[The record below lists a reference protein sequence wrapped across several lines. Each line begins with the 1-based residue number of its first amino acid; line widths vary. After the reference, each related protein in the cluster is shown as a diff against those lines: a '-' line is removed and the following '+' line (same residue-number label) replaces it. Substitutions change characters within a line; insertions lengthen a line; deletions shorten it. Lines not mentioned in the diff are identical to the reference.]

1 MPAKNQNAVPGTG
14 CAGVHG
20 HARSHRD
27 RVEPERDATE
37 RGPMTDIDVR
47 LREDVH
53 VLGELL
59 GETIRQQHGDA
70 FLQKIEDIRHSA
82 KADRRGPGEQLTST
96 LADLAEKDLLPV
108 ARAFNQFL
116 NLANMAEQYQLIRRR
131 DAGQP
136 EPFEAR
142 VLPEL
147 LARLK
152 QAGHSNDAL
161 ARQLA
166 KLDIQLVL
174 TAHPTEVARRTL
186 IQKYDAIAGQLAAQ
200 DHRDLTPDERH
211 QVRERLRRLIAEA
224 WHTEEIRRTRPTP
237 VDEAKWGFAVIE
249 HSLWH
254 AIPSHLR
261 KVDKALLDATGLR
274 LPLEAAPIRFASWM
288 GGDRDGNPNV
298 TAAVTREV
306 LLLARWMAA
315 DLFLR
320 DIDALAAELSMQ
332 QASDALRE
340 RVGDS
345 AEPYRAVLKQLRDR
359 LRATRAWAHT
369 ALTSSQP
376 ASAEVLVDNRYLIAP
391 LELCYQSLHECGMG
405 VIAEGPLLDC
415 LRRAVTFGL
424 FLGRLD
430 VRQDAARHRDAL
442 TEITDYL
449 GLGRYADWDEDRRI
463 EFLQAELKNRR
474 PLLPAH
480 FRPQADTAEVLATC
494 REVAAA
500 PAASLGS
507 YVISMAGAASDVLAV
522 QLLLKEA
529 GLTRPMRVVP
539 LFETLADLDNAGPV
553 MQRLLGLPGYRA
565 GLRGPQ
571 EVMIGYSD
579 SAKDAGTTAAAW
591 AQYRAQE
598 NLVRICAEHQVELL
612 LFHGRGGTV
621 GRGGGPAHAAILS
634 QPPGSVAGRFRTTE
648 QGEMIRF
655 KFGLPGIAEQN
666 LNLYLAA
673 VLEATLLPPPPP
685 QPAWREVMDQLAA
698 DGVKAYRSVVRDNPD
713 FVEYFRQS
721 TPEQELGRLPLGSRP
736 AKRRAGG
743 IESLRAIPWI
753 FGWTQT
759 RLMLP
764 AWLGWE
770 TALSNALARGQG
782 ELLAQMREQWPFF
795 RTRIDML
802 EMVLAK
808 ADAQIA
814 EAYDERLVQPDLLP
828 LGAHLRD
835 LLSQSCQVVLG
846 LTGQQVLLAHS
857 PETLEFISLR
867 NTYLDPL
874 HRLQAELLARSR
886 SREAALDSPL
896 EQALLVTVAGIAAG
910 LRNTG

>member
-1 MPAKNQNAVPGTG
+1 
-14 CAGVHG
+14 
-20 HARSHRD
+20 
-27 RVEPERDATE
+27 
-37 RGPMTDIDVR
+37 MTDIDAR

-53 VLGELL
+53 LLGELL
-59 GETIRQQHGDA
+59 GNTIREQYGDK
-70 FLQKIEDIRHSA
+70 FLDKIEQIRKGA
-82 KADRRGPGEQLTST
+82 KADRRGSMDAELSASLNQLGE
-96 LADLAEKDLLPV
+96 DELLPV

-116 NLANMAEQYQLIRRR
+116 NLANIAEQYQLIHRREESR
-131 DAGQP
+131 PA
-136 EPFEAR
+136 PFETR

-147 LARLK
+147 LARLRSE
-152 QAGHSNDAL
+152 GHGAEAL
-161 ARQLA
+161 ARQLGR
-166 KLDIQLVL
+166 LEIELVL

-186 IQKYDAIAGQLAAQ
+186 IQKYDAIAAQLAAQ
-200 DHRDLTPDERH
+200 DHRDLTSAERAQIH
-211 QVRERLRRLIAEA
+211 ERLQRLIAEA

-249 HSLWH
+249 HSLWQ
-254 AIPSHLR
+254 AIPNYLR
-261 KVDKALLDATGLR
+261 KADQALHAATGLR

-315 DLFLR
+315 DLYLR
-320 DIDALAAELSMQ
+320 DVDHLAAELSMQ
-332 QASDALRE
+332 KASEALRAQA
-340 RVGDS
+340 GDS
-345 AEPYRAVLKQLRDR
+345 AEPYRAVLKQLRER
-359 LRATRAWAHT
+359 LRATRNWAHT
-369 ALTSSQP
+369 SLTAPTP
-376 ASAEVLVDNRYLIAP
+376 ACAEVLQNNRELLDP

-405 VIAEGPLLDC
+405 VIADGPLLDC

-424 FLGRLD
+424 FLVRLD
-430 VRQDAARHRDAL
+430 VRQDSTRHSAAM

-449 GLGRYADWDEDRRI
+449 GLGRYEDWSEEQRI
-463 EFLQAELKNRR
+463 SFLLEELNNRR

-480 FRPQADTAEVLATC
+480 FKPSADTAEVLATC

-522 QLLLKEA
+522 QLLLKES
-529 GLTRPMRVVP
+529 GVLRPMRVVP

-553 MQRLLGLPGYRA
+553 IEQLLLLPGYRSR
-565 GLRGPQ
+565 LQGPQ

-598 NLVRICAEHQVELL
+598 RLVDICREQQVELL

-655 KFGLPGIAEQN
+655 KFGLPDIAEQN

-685 QPAWREVMDQLAA
+685 TPQWRHLMDELAA
-698 DGVKAYRSVVRDNPD
+698 DGVKAYRAVVRENPQ

-770 TALSNALARGQG
+770 TALGKALERGEG
-782 ELLAQMREQWPFF
+782 ELLGQMREQWPFF

-808 ADAQIA
+808 ADADIA
-814 EAYDERLVQPDLLP
+814 CSYDERLVEPGLLP
-828 LGAHLRD
+828 LGEHLRD
-835 LLSQSCQVVLG
+835 LLSQACSVVLG
-846 LTGQQVLLAHS
+846 LTGQSQLLAHS
-857 PETLEFISLR
+857 PDTLEFIRLR

-874 HRLQAELLARSR
+874 HLLQAELLARSR
-886 SREAALDSPL
+886 QQDVAQGSPV
-896 EQALLVTVAGIAAG
+896 EQALLVSVAGIAAG

>member
-1 MPAKNQNAVPGTG
+1 M
-14 CAGVHG
+14 
-20 HARSHRD
+20 S
-27 RVEPERDATE
+27 
-37 RGPMTDIDVR
+37 DIDAR

-53 VLGELL
+53 LLGELL
-59 GETIRQQHGDA
+59 GNTIREQYGDA
-70 FLQKIEDIRHSA
+70 FLDKIEQIRKGA
-82 KADRRGPGEQLTST
+82 KADRRGAGDELSTRLNQLQE
-96 LADLAEKDLLPV
+96 DELLPV

-116 NLANMAEQYQLIRRR
+116 NLANIAEQYQLIHRR
-131 DAGQP
+131 DESQP
-136 EPFEAR
+136 APFESR

-147 LARLK
+147 LARL
-152 QAGHSNDAL
+152 QAEGHSNESL
-161 ARQLA
+161 ARQLGR
-166 KLDIQLVL
+166 LEIELVL

-186 IQKYDAIAGQLAAQ
+186 IQKYDAIAAQLALQ
-200 DHRDLTPDERH
+200 DHRDLTAAERE
-211 QVRERLRRLIAEA
+211 QIRQRLQRLIAEA

-254 AIPSHLR
+254 AIPNYLR
-261 KVDKALLDATGLR
+261 KADQALHAATGLR

-298 TAAVTREV
+298 TAPVTREV

-315 DLFLR
+315 DLYLR
-320 DIDALAAELSMQ
+320 DIDHLASELSMQ
-332 QASDALRE
+332 RASPALQAKA
-340 RVGDS
+340 GDS
-345 AEPYRAVLKQLRDR
+345 VEPYRALLKQLRER
-359 LRATRAWAHT
+359 LRATRQWAHT
-369 ALTSSQP
+369 ALSSSTP
-376 ASAEVLVDNRYLIAP
+376 APADVLHNNRDLLEP

-405 VIAEGPLLDC
+405 VIADGPLLDC

-424 FLGRLD
+424 FLVRLD
-430 VRQDAARHRDAL
+430 VRQDSSRHCAAM

-449 GLGRYADWDEDRRI
+449 GLGRYEDWNEEMRI
-463 EFLQAELKNRR
+463 SFLMKELANRR
-474 PLLPAH
+474 PLLPGY
-480 FRPQADTAEVLATC
+480 FKPSADTAEVLNTC
-494 REVAAA
+494 KEVAAA

-522 QLLLKEA
+522 QLLLKES
-529 GLTRPMRVVP
+529 GVQRPMRVVP

-553 MQRLLGLPGYRA
+553 IEQLLLLPGYRA
-565 GLRGPQ
+565 RLQGPQ

-598 NLVRICAEHQVELL
+598 RLVDICREQQVELL

-655 KFGLPGIAEQN
+655 KFGLPDIAEQN

-685 QPAWREVMDQLAA
+685 EPAWRDLMDELAA
-698 DGVKAYRSVVRDNPD
+698 DGVSAYRAVVRENPQ

-770 TALSNALARGQG
+770 AALSKALERGEG
-782 ELLAQMREQWPFF
+782 ELLGQMREQWPFF

-808 ADAQIA
+808 ADADIA
-814 EAYDERLVQPDLLP
+814 RLYDERLVQPDLLP

-835 LLSQSCQVVLG
+835 LLSQACAVVLG
-846 LTGQQVLLAHS
+846 LTGQSQLLAHS
-857 PETLEFISLR
+857 PDTLEFIRLR

-874 HRLQAELLARSR
+874 HLLQAELLARSR
-886 SREAALDSPL
+886 QQEAAQDSPL
-896 EQALLVTVAGIAAG
+896 EQALLVSVAGIAAG

>member
-1 MPAKNQNAVPGTG
+1 
-14 CAGVHG
+14 
-20 HARSHRD
+20 
-27 RVEPERDATE
+27 
-37 RGPMTDIDVR
+37 MTDIDVR

-59 GETIRQQHGDA
+59 GDTIRQQHGEA
-70 FLQKIEDIRHSA
+70 FLQKIEGIRHSA
-82 KADRRGPGEQLTST
+82 KADRRVAGEQLSST
-96 LADLAEKDLLPV
+96 LGDLADDDLLPV

-131 DAGQP
+131 DADQP

-152 QAGHSNDAL
+152 QAGHGNDAL

-200 DHRDLTPDERH
+200 DHRDLTPAERQ

-249 HSLWH
+249 HSLWQ
-254 AIPSHLR
+254 AIPNHLR
-261 KVDKALLDATGLR
+261 KVDKALHDATGLR

-332 QASDALRE
+332 HASSALRE
-340 RVGDS
+340 HVGDS
-345 AEPYRAVLKQLRDR
+345 AEPYRAILKQLRDR
-359 LRATRAWAHT
+359 LRATRAWAHA
-369 ALTSSQP
+369 ALGSSTP
-376 ASAEVLVDNRYLIAP
+376 AGADVLVDNRDLIAP

-424 FLGRLD
+424 YLGRLD

-449 GLGRYADWDEDRRI
+449 GLGRYADWDEEQRI
-463 EFLQAELKNRR
+463 AFLLAELKNRR

-480 FRPQADTAEVLATC
+480 FQPQADTAEVLATC
-494 REVAAA
+494 REIAAA

-553 MQRLLGLPGYRA
+553 MQRLLSLPGYRA

-598 NLVRICAEHQVELL
+598 NLVRICREHQVELL

-698 DGVKAYRSVVRDNPD
+698 DGVQAYRSVVRDNPD

-770 TALSNALARGQG
+770 TALSNALQRGQG

-814 EAYDERLVQPDLLP
+814 EAYDERLVQPELLP
-828 LGAHLRD
+828 LGVHLRD

-846 LTGQQVLLAHS
+846 LTGQPVLLAHS

-886 SREAALDSPL
+886 GREAALDSPL

>member
-1 MPAKNQNAVPGTG
+1 
-14 CAGVHG
+14 
-20 HARSHRD
+20 
-27 RVEPERDATE
+27 
-37 RGPMTDIDVR
+37 MTDIDAR

-53 VLGELL
+53 LLGELL
-59 GETIRQQHGDA
+59 GNTIREQYGEG
-70 FLQKIEDIRHSA
+70 FLDKIEQIRKGA
-82 KADRRGPGEQLTST
+82 KADRRGSLDAELSASLNQLS
-96 LADLAEKDLLPV
+96 EEELLPV

-116 NLANMAEQYQLIRRR
+116 NLANIAEQYQLIHRREET
-131 DAGQP
+131 QP
-136 EPFEAR
+136 APFESR

-147 LARLK
+147 LARLR
-152 QAGHSNDAL
+152 AEGHGAEAL
-161 ARQLA
+161 ARQLGR
-166 KLDIQLVL
+166 LEIELVL

-186 IQKYDAIAGQLAAQ
+186 IQKYDAIAAQLAAQ
-200 DHRDLTPDERH
+200 DHRDLTSAERA
-211 QVRERLRRLIAEA
+211 QIQTRLQRLIAEA

-249 HSLWH
+249 HSLWQ
-254 AIPSHLR
+254 AIPNYLR
-261 KVDKALLDATGLR
+261 KADQALHAATGMH

-315 DLFLR
+315 DLYLR
-320 DIDALAAELSMQ
+320 DVDQLAADLSMQ
-332 QASDALRE
+332 QANATLRALA
-340 RVGDS
+340 GDS
-345 AEPYRAVLKQLRDR
+345 AEPYRAVLKQLRER
-359 LRATRAWAHT
+359 LRATRNWAQASLSGSVPAT
-369 ALTSSQP
+369 AQ
-376 ASAEVLVDNRYLIAP
+376 VLQNNRELLDP
-391 LELCYQSLHECGMG
+391 LELCYESLHECGMG
-405 VIAEGPLLDC
+405 VIADGPLLDC

-424 FLGRLD
+424 FLVRLD
-430 VRQDAARHRDAL
+430 VRQDSSRHTAAM

-449 GLGRYADWDEDRRI
+449 GLGRYGDWSEQERI
-463 EFLQAELKNRR
+463 DFLMRELGSRR
-474 PLLPAH
+474 PLLPGY
-480 FRPQADTAEVLATC
+480 FKPSADTAEVLATC

-529 GLTRPMRVVP
+529 GVLRPMRVVP

-553 MQRLLGLPGYRA
+553 IEQLLLLPGYRS
-565 GLRGPQ
+565 RPQGPQ

-598 NLVRICAEHQVELL
+598 KLVDICREQQVELL

-655 KFGLPGIAEQN
+655 KFGLPDIAEQN

-673 VLEATLLPPPPP
+673 VLEATLLPPPLP
-685 QPAWREVMDQLAA
+685 QPAWRDLMDELAD
-698 DGVKAYRSVVRDNPD
+698 DGVKAYRAVVRENPQ

-770 TALSNALARGQG
+770 TALSKALERGEG
-782 ELLAQMREQWPFF
+782 ELLGQMREQWPFF

-808 ADAQIA
+808 ADADIA
-814 EAYDERLVQPDLLP
+814 RSYDERLVEPALLP

-835 LLSQSCQVVLG
+835 LLSQACSVVLG
-846 LTGQQVLLAHS
+846 LTGQSQLLAHS
-857 PETLEFISLR
+857 PDTLEFIRLR

-874 HRLQAELLARSR
+874 HLLQAELLARSR
-886 SREAALDSPL
+886 RQDGAQDSPV
-896 EQALLVTVAGIAAG
+896 EQALLVSVAGIAAG

>member
-1 MPAKNQNAVPGTG
+1 
-14 CAGVHG
+14 
-20 HARSHRD
+20 
-27 RVEPERDATE
+27 
-37 RGPMTDIDVR
+37 MTDIDVR

-82 KADRRGPGEQLTST
+82 KADRRGPGEQLSST
-96 LADLAEKDLLPV
+96 LADLAEEDLLPV

-131 DAGQP
+131 DADQP
-136 EPFEAR
+136 EPFEAQ

-147 LARLK
+147 LGRLK

-200 DHRDLTPDERH
+200 DHRDLTSAERQ

-261 KVDKALLDATGLR
+261 KVDKALLEATGLR

-332 QASDALRE
+332 QANDALRKQ
-340 RVGDS
+340 VGDS

-359 LRATRAWAHT
+359 LRATRAWAHS
-369 ALTSSQP
+369 ALTSNQP
-376 ASAEVLVDNRYLIAP
+376 AGADVLVDNRELIAP

-449 GLGRYADWDEDRRI
+449 GLGRYADWDEEQRI
-463 EFLQAELKNRR
+463 AFLQAELKNRR

-480 FRPQADTAEVLATC
+480 FKPQADTAEVLATC

-539 LFETLADLDNAGPV
+539 LFETLADLDNTGPV

-698 DGVKAYRSVVRDNPD
+698 DGVQAYRSVVRENPD

-770 TALSNALARGQG
+770 TALTNALARGQG

-814 EAYDERLVQPDLLP
+814 EAYDERLVQPHLRP

-846 LTGQQVLLAHS
+846 LTGQPVLLAHS

>member
-1 MPAKNQNAVPGTG
+1 M
-14 CAGVHG
+14 
-20 HARSHRD
+20 S
-27 RVEPERDATE
+27 
-37 RGPMTDIDVR
+37 DIDAR

-53 VLGELL
+53 LLGELL
-59 GETIRQQHGDA
+59 GNTIREQYGDD
-70 FLQKIEDIRHSA
+70 FLAKIEQIRKGA
-82 KADRRGPGEQLTST
+82 KADRRGAAPDKAAGDELSASLNQLQ
-96 LADLAEKDLLPV
+96 ENELLPV

-116 NLANMAEQYQLIRRR
+116 NLANIAEQYQLIHRR
-131 DAGQP
+131 DESQP
-136 EPFEAR
+136 APFESR

-147 LARLK
+147 LARL
-152 QAGHSNDAL
+152 QGEGHSNESL
-161 ARQLA
+161 ARQLGR
-166 KLDIQLVL
+166 LDIELVL

-186 IQKYDAIAGQLAAQ
+186 IQKYDAIAAQLALQ
-200 DHRDLTPDERH
+200 DHRDLTSAERE
-211 QVRERLRRLIAEA
+211 QIRQRLQRLIAEA

-254 AIPSHLR
+254 AIPNYLR
-261 KVDKALLDATGLR
+261 KADQALHAATGLR

-298 TAAVTREV
+298 TAPVTREV

-315 DLFLR
+315 DLYLR
-320 DIDALAAELSMQ
+320 DIDHLASELSMQ
-332 QASDALRE
+332 QASPALQAK
-340 RVGDS
+340 VGDS
-345 AEPYRAVLKQLRDR
+345 VEPYRALLKQLRER
-359 LRATRAWAHT
+359 LRATRQWAHT
-369 ALTSSQP
+369 ALSSSTP
-376 ASAEVLVDNRYLIAP
+376 APAEVLQNNRDLLEP
-391 LELCYQSLHECGMG
+391 LELCYQSLHACGMG
-405 VIAEGPLLDC
+405 VIADGPLLDC

-424 FLGRLD
+424 FLVRLD
-430 VRQDAARHRDAL
+430 VRQDSSRHSAAM

-449 GLGRYADWDEDRRI
+449 GLGRYEDWNEDMRI
-463 EFLQAELKNRR
+463 SFLMKELANRR
-474 PLLPAH
+474 PLLPGY
-480 FRPQADTAEVLATC
+480 FKPSADTAEVLNTC
-494 REVAAA
+494 KEVAAA

-522 QLLLKEA
+522 QLLLKES
-529 GLTRPMRVVP
+529 GVQRPMRVVP

-553 MQRLLGLPGYRA
+553 IEQLLLLPGYRA
-565 GLRGPQ
+565 RLQGPQ

-598 NLVRICAEHQVELL
+598 RLVDICREQQVELL

-655 KFGLPGIAEQN
+655 KFGLPDIAEQN

-685 QPAWREVMDQLAA
+685 EPAWRHLMDELAA
-698 DGVKAYRSVVRDNPD
+698 DGVSAYRAVVRENPQ

-770 TALSNALARGQG
+770 AALSKALERGEG
-782 ELLAQMREQWPFF
+782 ELLGQMREQWPFF

-808 ADAQIA
+808 ADADIA
-814 EAYDERLVQPDLLP
+814 RLYDERLVQPDLLP

-835 LLSQSCQVVLG
+835 LLSQACDVVLG
-846 LTGQQVLLAHS
+846 LTGQSQLLAHS
-857 PETLEFISLR
+857 PDTLEFIRLR

-874 HRLQAELLARSR
+874 HLLQAELLARSR
-886 SREAALDSPL
+886 RQEAAQDSPL
-896 EQALLVTVAGIAAG
+896 EQALLVSVAGIAAG

>member
-1 MPAKNQNAVPGTG
+1 
-14 CAGVHG
+14 
-20 HARSHRD
+20 
-27 RVEPERDATE
+27 
-37 RGPMTDIDVR
+37 MTDIDVR

-82 KADRRGPGEQLTST
+82 KADRRGPGEQLSST
-96 LADLAEKDLLPV
+96 LADLAEEDLLPV

-131 DAGQP
+131 DADQP

-147 LARLK
+147 LGRLK

-200 DHRDLTPDERH
+200 DHRDLTPAERQ

-261 KVDKALLDATGLR
+261 KVDKALLEATGLR

-332 QASDALRE
+332 QASDALHKQ
-340 RVGDS
+340 VGDS

-359 LRATRAWAHT
+359 LRATRAWAHS
-369 ALTSSQP
+369 ALTSNQP
-376 ASAEVLVDNRYLIAP
+376 AGADVLVDNRDLIAP

-449 GLGRYADWDEDRRI
+449 GLGRYADWDEEQRI
-463 EFLQAELKNRR
+463 AFLQAELKNRR

-480 FRPQADTAEVLATC
+480 FKPQADTAEVLATC

-698 DGVKAYRSVVRDNPD
+698 DGVQAYRGVVRDNPD

-770 TALSNALARGQG
+770 TALTNALARGQG

-814 EAYDERLVQPDLLP
+814 EAYDERLVQPHLLP

-846 LTGQQVLLAHS
+846 LTGQPVLLAHS

>member
-1 MPAKNQNAVPGTG
+1 
-14 CAGVHG
+14 
-20 HARSHRD
+20 
-27 RVEPERDATE
+27 
-37 RGPMTDIDVR
+37 MTDIDVR

-70 FLQKIEDIRHSA
+70 FLQKIEAIRHSA
-82 KADRRGPGEQLTST
+82 KADRRVAGEQLSST
-96 LADLAEKDLLPV
+96 LADLADEDLLPV

-131 DAGQP
+131 DADQS

-152 QAGHSNDAL
+152 QAGHGNDAL

-186 IQKYDAIAGQLAAQ
+186 IQKYDAIAAQLAAQ
-200 DHRDLTPDERH
+200 DHRDLTPGERQ

-249 HSLWH
+249 HSLWQ
-254 AIPSHLR
+254 AIPNHLR
-261 KVDKALLDATGLR
+261 KVDKALHDATGLR

-332 QASDALRE
+332 HASSALRE

-345 AEPYRAVLKQLRDR
+345 AEPYRAVLKQLRER
-359 LRATRAWAHT
+359 LRATRAWAHA

-376 ASAEVLVDNRYLIAP
+376 AGAEVLVDNRDLIAP

-424 FLGRLD
+424 YLGRLD

-449 GLGRYADWDEDRRI
+449 GLGRYADWDEEQRI
-463 EFLQAELKNRR
+463 AFLLAELKNRR

-480 FRPQADTAEVLATC
+480 FQPQAETAEVLATC
-494 REVAAA
+494 REIAAA

-598 NLVRICAEHQVELL
+598 NLVRICREHQVELL

-698 DGVKAYRSVVRDNPD
+698 DGVQAYRSVVRDNPD

-770 TALSNALARGQG
+770 TALNNALQRGQG

-814 EAYDERLVQPDLLP
+814 EAYDERLVQPELLP
-828 LGAHLRD
+828 LGVHLRD

-846 LTGQQVLLAHS
+846 LTGQPVLLAHS

-886 SREAALDSPL
+886 RREAALDSPL

>member
-1 MPAKNQNAVPGTG
+1 
-14 CAGVHG
+14 
-20 HARSHRD
+20 
-27 RVEPERDATE
+27 
-37 RGPMTDIDVR
+37 MTDIDQR

-53 VLGELL
+53 LLGELL

-70 FLQKIEDIRHSA
+70 FLQKIEAIRHSA
-82 KADRRGPGEQLTST
+82 KADRGGAEEQLRGT
-96 LADLAEKDLLPV
+96 LDDLAEDDLLPV

-116 NLANMAEQYQLIRRR
+116 NLANIAEQYQSIRRLEA
-131 DAGQP
+131 DQP
-136 EPFEAR
+136 APFEQR

-147 LARLK
+147 LARLRD
-152 QAGHSNDAL
+152 AGHAPDEL
-161 ARQLA
+161 ARQLIG
-166 KLDIQLVL
+166 LDIELVL
-174 TAHPTEVARRTL
+174 TAHPTEVTRRTL
-186 IQKYDAIAGQLAAQ
+186 IQKYDAIAAQLAVQ
-200 DHRDLTPDERH
+200 DHRDLSPAEH
-211 QVRERLRRLIAEA
+211 GQVRERLHRLIAEA
-224 WHTEEIRRTRPTP
+224 WHTEEIRRERPTP

-254 AIPSHLR
+254 AIPEHLR
-261 KVDKALLDATGLR
+261 QVDQALFDATGQR
-274 LPLEAAPIRFASWM
+274 LPLDAAPIRFASWM

-320 DIDALAAELSMQ
+320 DVDHLAAELSMQ
-332 QASDALRE
+332 QADAALRAQA
-340 RVGDS
+340 GDS
-345 AEPYRAVLKQLRDR
+345 AEPYREVLKHLRER
-359 LRATRAWAHT
+359 LRATRAWAH
-369 ALTSSQP
+369 ASLQGPQP
-376 ASAEVLVDNRYLIAP
+376 MDPAVLVDNQDLIAP
-391 LELCYQSLHECGMG
+391 LHACHASLQACGMG
-405 VIAEGPLLDC
+405 VIADGALLDS
-415 LRRAVTFGL
+415 LRRAHTFGL
-424 FLGRLD
+424 FLVRLD
-430 VRQDAARHRDAL
+430 VRQDAARHAAAL
-442 TEITDYL
+442 SEITRYLELGDYQ
-449 GLGRYADWDEDRRI
+449 AWDEEQRVA
-463 EFLQAELKNRR
+463 FLQQELKNRR
-474 PLLPAH
+474 PLLPSC
-480 FRPQADTAEVLATC
+480 FQPEPDTAEVLATC
-494 REVAAA
+494 REVASA

-529 GLTRPMRVVP
+529 GLTRPIRVVP
-539 LFETLADLDNAGPV
+539 LFETLDDLDHTGPV
-553 MQRLLGLPGYRA
+553 MQRLLDLPDYRA
-565 GLRGPQ
+565 SLAGPQ

-598 NLVRICAEHQVELL
+598 ALVEICRERDVALL

-685 QPAWREVMDQLAA
+685 QADWRALMDQLAS
-698 DGVKAYRSVVRDNPD
+698 DGVKAYRHVVREHPD
-713 FVEYFRQS
+713 FVEYFRQA

-770 TALSNALARGQG
+770 AALSNALASGQG

-808 ADAQIA
+808 SDADIAQ
-814 EAYDERLVQPDLLP
+814 AYDERLVQPELLE

-835 LLSQSCQVVLG
+835 LLSQSCEVVLQ
-846 LTGQQVLLAHS
+846 LTGQPELLAHS
-857 PETLEFISLR
+857 PQTLEFIRLR

-874 HRLQAELLARSR
+874 HHLQAELLARARAQDSVP
-886 SREAALDSPL
+886 DSPL
-896 EQALLVTVAGIAAG
+896 QQALLVTIAGIAAG

>member
-1 MPAKNQNAVPGTG
+1 
-14 CAGVHG
+14 
-20 HARSHRD
+20 
-27 RVEPERDATE
+27 
-37 RGPMTDIDVR
+37 MTDIDVR

-59 GETIRQQHGDA
+59 GDTICQQHGEA

-82 KADRRGPGEQLTST
+82 KADRRGAGEQLSST
-96 LADLAEKDLLPV
+96 LADLADEDLLPV

-131 DAGQP
+131 DADQP

-200 DHRDLTPDERH
+200 DHRDLTVAERE

-254 AIPSHLR
+254 AIPNHLR
-261 KVDKALLDATGLR
+261 KVDKALLEATGLR

-320 DIDALAAELSMQ
+320 DIDALASELSMQ
-332 QASDALRE
+332 QADEALRE

-345 AEPYRAVLKQLRDR
+345 AEPYRSLLKQLRDR
-359 LRATRAWAHT
+359 LRATRAWAHS

-376 ASAEVLVDNRYLIAP
+376 ASAEVLVDNRDLIAP
-391 LELCYQSLHECGMG
+391 LELCYQSLHACGMG

-430 VRQDAARHRDAL
+430 VRQDAARHCDAL
-442 TEITDYL
+442 SEITDYL
-449 GLGRYADWDEDRRI
+449 GLGRYADWDEEQRI

-480 FRPQADTAEVLATC
+480 FKPQADTAEVLATC
-494 REVAAA
+494 REIAAA

-565 GLRGPQ
+565 NLRGPQ

-598 NLVRICAEHQVELL
+598 NLVRICSEHQVELL

-698 DGVKAYRSVVRDNPD
+698 DGVKAYRGVVRENPD

-770 TALSNALARGQG
+770 TALNNALARGQG

-814 EAYDERLVQPDLLP
+814 EAYDERLVQPHLLP

-846 LTGQQVLLAHS
+846 LTGQPVLLAHS

>member
-1 MPAKNQNAVPGTG
+1 MA
-14 CAGVHG
+14 
-20 HARSHRD
+20 
-27 RVEPERDATE
+27 
-37 RGPMTDIDVR
+37 DIDAR

-53 VLGELL
+53 LLGELL
-59 GETIRQQHGDA
+59 GNTIREQRGA
-70 FLQKIEDIRHSA
+70 EFLDKIERIRKGA
-82 KADRRGPGEQLTST
+82 KAGRRGSAEGAEQLSSSVDS
-96 LADLAEKDLLPV
+96 LGDDELLPV

-116 NLANMAEQYQLIRRR
+116 NLANIAEQYQLMHRR
-131 DAGQP
+131 DDSQP
-136 EPFEAR
+136 LPFESR

-147 LARLK
+147 LDRLK
-152 QAGHSNDAL
+152 AEGHTPDAL
-161 ARQLA
+161 ARHLS
-166 KLDIQLVL
+166 KLQIELVL

-186 IQKYDAIAGQLAAQ
+186 IQKYDAIAAQLAAL
-200 DHRDLTPDERH
+200 DHRDLNSAERE
-211 QVRERLRRLIAEA
+211 QITARLQRLIAEA
-224 WHTEEIRRTRPTP
+224 WHTEEIRRIRPTP

-254 AIPSHLR
+254 AIPNYLR
-261 KVDKALLDATGLR
+261 KADHALHAATGLH

-315 DLFLR
+315 DLYLR
-320 DIDALAAELSMQ
+320 DVDNLAAELSMQ
-332 QASDALRE
+332 QASDALRAS
-340 RVGDS
+340 VGDS
-345 AEPYRAVLKQLRDR
+345 AEPYRTELKRLRER
-359 LRATRAWAHT
+359 LRATRNWAN
-369 ALTSSQP
+369 ASLTVTQP
-376 ASAEVLVDNRYLIAP
+376 APEAVLHDNRDLLDP
-391 LELCYQSLHECGMG
+391 LLLCFQSLHECGMG
-405 VIAEGPLLDC
+405 VIADGPLLDC

-424 FLGRLD
+424 FLVRLD
-430 VRQDAARHRDAL
+430 VRQDSTRHCAAM

-449 GLGRYADWDEDRRI
+449 GLGRYEEWDEQTRI
-463 EFLQAELKNRR
+463 DFLLRELNNRR
-474 PLLPAH
+474 PLLPAY
-480 FRPQADTAEVLATC
+480 FKPAADTAEVLATC
-494 REVAAA
+494 REVASA

-507 YVISMAGAASDVLAV
+507 YVISMAGSASDVLAV
-522 QLLLKEA
+522 QLLLKES
-529 GLTRPMRVVP
+529 GLQRPMRVVP

-553 MQRLLGLPGYRA
+553 IETLLGLPGYRSR
-565 GLRGPQ
+565 LHGPQ

-598 NLVRICAEHQVELL
+598 KLVEICREQQVELL

-655 KFGLPGIAEQN
+655 KFGLPDIAEQN

-673 VLEATLLPPPPP
+673 VLEATLLPPPLP
-685 QPAWREVMDQLAA
+685 QPAWRKMMDQMAS
-698 DGVKAYRSVVRDNPD
+698 DGVSAYRAVVRENPE
-713 FVEYFRQS
+713 FVEYFRQA

-736 AKRRAGG
+736 AKRREGG
-743 IESLRAIPWI
+743 VESLRAIPWI
-753 FGWTQT
+753 FAWTQT

-770 TALSNALARGQG
+770 AALSKALERGEG
-782 ELLAQMREQWPFF
+782 EVLAQMREQWPFF

-808 ADAQIA
+808 ADADIA
-814 EAYDERLVQPDLLP
+814 RLYDERLVPAELQH
-828 LGAHLRD
+828 LGSHLRD
-835 LLSQSCQVVLG
+835 LLSQACNVVLG
-846 LTGQQVLLAHS
+846 LTGQTQLLAHS

-867 NTYLDPL
+867 NAYLDPL
-874 HRLQAELLARSR
+874 HLLQAELLSRSR
-886 SREAALDSPL
+886 SREASLDSPL
-896 EQALLVTVAGIAAG
+896 ELALLVSVAGIAAG

>member
-1 MPAKNQNAVPGTG
+1 
-14 CAGVHG
+14 
-20 HARSHRD
+20 
-27 RVEPERDATE
+27 
-37 RGPMTDIDVR
+37 MTDIDVR

-96 LADLAEKDLLPV
+96 LADLAEEDLLPV

-200 DHRDLTPDERH
+200 DHRDLTPDERQ

-332 QASDALRE
+332 QASAALRE

-359 LRATRAWAHT
+359 LRATRAWAHS

-376 ASAEVLVDNRYLIAP
+376 ASAEVLVDNRDLIAP

-814 EAYDERLVQPDLLP
+814 EAYDERLVQPHLLP

-846 LTGQQVLLAHS
+846 LTGQPVLLAHS

>member
-1 MPAKNQNAVPGTG
+1 
-14 CAGVHG
+14 
-20 HARSHRD
+20 
-27 RVEPERDATE
+27 
-37 RGPMTDIDVR
+37 MTDIDAR

-53 VLGELL
+53 LLGELL
-59 GETIRQQHGDA
+59 GNTIREQYGEG
-70 FLQKIEDIRHSA
+70 FLDKIEQIRKGA
-82 KADRRGPGEQLTST
+82 KADRRGSLDAELSASLNQLSE
-96 LADLAEKDLLPV
+96 DELLPV

-116 NLANMAEQYQLIRRR
+116 NLANIAEQYQLIHRREES
-131 DAGQP
+131 QP
-136 EPFEAR
+136 APFESR

-147 LARLK
+147 LARLR
-152 QAGHSNDAL
+152 AEGHGAEAL
-161 ARQLA
+161 ARQLGR
-166 KLDIQLVL
+166 LEIELVL

-186 IQKYDAIAGQLAAQ
+186 IQKYDAIAAQLAAQ
-200 DHRDLTPDERH
+200 DHRDLTSAERA
-211 QVRERLRRLIAEA
+211 QIQTRLQRLIAEA

-249 HSLWH
+249 HSLWQ
-254 AIPSHLR
+254 AIPNYLR
-261 KVDKALLDATGLR
+261 KADQALHAATGMH

-315 DLFLR
+315 DLYLR
-320 DIDALAAELSMQ
+320 DVDQLAADLSMQ
-332 QASDALRE
+332 QANAALRTLA
-340 RVGDS
+340 GDS
-345 AEPYRAVLKQLRDR
+345 AEPYRAVLKQLRER
-359 LRATRAWAHT
+359 LRATRNWAQASLSGSVPAT
-369 ALTSSQP
+369 AQ
-376 ASAEVLVDNRYLIAP
+376 VLQNNRELLDP

-405 VIAEGPLLDC
+405 VIADGPLLDC

-424 FLGRLD
+424 FLVRLD
-430 VRQDAARHRDAL
+430 VRQDSSRHTAAM

-449 GLGRYADWDEDRRI
+449 GLGRYGDWSEQERI
-463 EFLQAELKNRR
+463 DFLMRELGSRR
-474 PLLPAH
+474 PLLPGY
-480 FRPQADTAEVLATC
+480 FKPSADTAEVLATC
-494 REVAAA
+494 REIAAA

-529 GLTRPMRVVP
+529 GVLRPMRVVP

-553 MQRLLGLPGYRA
+553 IEQLLLLPGYRSR
-565 GLRGPQ
+565 LQGPQ

-598 NLVRICAEHQVELL
+598 KLVDICREQQVELL

-655 KFGLPGIAEQN
+655 KFGLPDIAEQN

-673 VLEATLLPPPPP
+673 VLEATLLPPPLP
-685 QPAWREVMDQLAA
+685 QPAWRDLMDELAD
-698 DGVKAYRSVVRDNPD
+698 DGVKAYRAVVRENPQ

-770 TALSNALARGQG
+770 TALSKALERGEG
-782 ELLAQMREQWPFF
+782 ELLGQMREQWPFF

-808 ADAQIA
+808 ADADIA
-814 EAYDERLVQPDLLP
+814 RSYDERLVEPALLP

-835 LLSQSCQVVLG
+835 LLSQACSVVLG
-846 LTGQQVLLAHS
+846 LTGQSQLLAHS
-857 PETLEFISLR
+857 PDTLEFIRLR

-874 HRLQAELLARSR
+874 HLLQAELLARSR
-886 SREAALDSPL
+886 RQDGAQDSPV
-896 EQALLVTVAGIAAG
+896 EQALLVSVAGIAAG

>member
-1 MPAKNQNAVPGTG
+1 
-14 CAGVHG
+14 
-20 HARSHRD
+20 
-27 RVEPERDATE
+27 
-37 RGPMTDIDVR
+37 MTDIDVR

-96 LADLAEKDLLPV
+96 LADLAEDDLLPV

-131 DAGQP
+131 DADQA

-152 QAGHSNDAL
+152 LAGHSNDAL

-200 DHRDLTPDERH
+200 DHRDLTPDERQ

-261 KVDKALLDATGLR
+261 KVDKALLEATGLR

-359 LRATRAWAHT
+359 LRATRAWAHS
-369 ALTSSQP
+369 ALTGSQP
-376 ASAEVLVDNRYLIAP
+376 ASAEVLVDNRDLIAP
-391 LELCYQSLHECGMG
+391 LELCYQSLHACGMG

-480 FRPQADTAEVLATC
+480 FKPQADTAEVLATC

-814 EAYDERLVQPDLLP
+814 EAYDERLVQPHLLP

-886 SREAALDSPL
+886 GREAALDSPL

>member
-1 MPAKNQNAVPGTG
+1 
-14 CAGVHG
+14 
-20 HARSHRD
+20 
-27 RVEPERDATE
+27 
-37 RGPMTDIDVR
+37 MTDIDVR

-53 VLGELL
+53 LLGDLL

-70 FLQKIEDIRHSA
+70 FLGKIEDIRHSA
-82 KADRRGPGEQLTST
+82 KADRRGAAEQLSST
-96 LADLAEKDLLPV
+96 LANLGEDDLLPV

-131 DAGQP
+131 DADQP

-152 QAGHSNDAL
+152 QAGHGNDTL

-200 DHRDLTPDERH
+200 DHRDLTEAERQ

-249 HSLWH
+249 HSLWQ
-254 AIPSHLR
+254 AVPSHLR
-261 KVDKALLDATGLR
+261 KVDAALFETTGLR

-332 QASDALRE
+332 QASSAVRE

-345 AEPYRAVLKQLRDR
+345 AEPYRALLKQLRDR
-359 LRATRAWAHT
+359 LRATRAWAH
-369 ALTSSQP
+369 ASLAGRQAASS
-376 ASAEVLVDNRYLIAP
+376 EVLTDNRDLVAP

-405 VIAEGPLLDC
+405 VIADGPLLDT

-442 TEITDYL
+442 SEITDYL
-449 GLGRYADWDEDRRI
+449 GLGRYADWDEEQRI
-463 EFLQAELKNRR
+463 DFLQAELKNRR
-474 PLLPAH
+474 PLLPGH
-480 FRPQADTAEVLATC
+480 FKPQADTAEVLATC
-494 REVAAA
+494 REIAAA

-553 MQRLLGLPGYRA
+553 MERLLGLPGYRA

-598 NLVRICAEHQVELL
+598 NLVRICREQQVELL

-685 QPAWREVMDQLAA
+685 EPAWRALMDQLAA
-698 DGVKAYRSVVRDNPD
+698 DGLKAYRGVVRENPD

-782 ELLAQMREQWPFF
+782 DLLAQMREQWPFF

-814 EAYDERLVQPDLLP
+814 EAYDERLVQPGLRA

-846 LTGQQVLLAHS
+846 LTGQPVLLAHS
-857 PETLEFISLR
+857 PETREFISLR

>member
-1 MPAKNQNAVPGTG
+1 
-14 CAGVHG
+14 
-20 HARSHRD
+20 
-27 RVEPERDATE
+27 
-37 RGPMTDIDVR
+37 MTDIDVR

-59 GETIRQQHGDA
+59 GETIRQQHGEA

-82 KADRRGPGEQLTST
+82 KADRRGAGEQLSST
-96 LADLAEKDLLPV
+96 LADLADEDLLPV

-131 DAGQP
+131 DADQP

-200 DHRDLTPDERH
+200 DHRDLTLAERE

-261 KVDKALLDATGLR
+261 KVDKALLEATGLR

-306 LLLARWMAA
+306 LLLARWMSA

-320 DIDALAAELSMQ
+320 DIDALASELSMQ
-332 QASDALRE
+332 QADDALRE

-345 AEPYRAVLKQLRDR
+345 AEPYRSLLKQLRDR
-359 LRATRAWAHT
+359 LRATRAWAHS

-376 ASAEVLVDNRYLIAP
+376 ASAEVLVDNRDLIAP
-391 LELCYQSLHECGMG
+391 LELCYQSLHACGMG

-442 TEITDYL
+442 SEITDYL
-449 GLGRYADWDEDRRI
+449 GLGRYADWDEEQRI

-480 FRPQADTAEVLATC
+480 FKPQADTAEVLATC
-494 REVAAA
+494 REIAAA

-565 GLRGPQ
+565 NLRGPQ

-698 DGVKAYRSVVRDNPD
+698 DGVKAYRSVVRENPD

-770 TALSNALARGQG
+770 TALNNALARGQG

-814 EAYDERLVQPDLLP
+814 EAYDERLVQPHLLP
-828 LGAHLRD
+828 LGTHLRD

-846 LTGQQVLLAHS
+846 LTGQPVLLAHS
-857 PETLEFISLR
+857 PETLEFIRLR

>member
-1 MPAKNQNAVPGTG
+1 
-14 CAGVHG
+14 
-20 HARSHRD
+20 
-27 RVEPERDATE
+27 
-37 RGPMTDIDVR
+37 MTDIDVR

-96 LADLAEKDLLPV
+96 LADLAEDDLLPV

-131 DAGQP
+131 DADQA

-200 DHRDLTPDERH
+200 DHRDLTPDERQ

-261 KVDKALLDATGLR
+261 KVDKALLEATGLR

-359 LRATRAWAHT
+359 LRATRAWAHS
-369 ALTSSQP
+369 ALTGSQP
-376 ASAEVLVDNRYLIAP
+376 ASAEVLVDNRDLIAP
-391 LELCYQSLHECGMG
+391 LELCYQSLHACGMG

-480 FRPQADTAEVLATC
+480 FKPQADTAEVLATC

-814 EAYDERLVQPDLLP
+814 EAYDERLVQPHLLP

-886 SREAALDSPL
+886 GREAALDSPL

>member
-1 MPAKNQNAVPGTG
+1 
-14 CAGVHG
+14 
-20 HARSHRD
+20 
-27 RVEPERDATE
+27 
-37 RGPMTDIDVR
+37 MTDIDVR

-96 LADLAEKDLLPV
+96 LADLAEEDLLPV

-131 DAGQP
+131 DVGQP

-200 DHRDLTPDERH
+200 DHRDLTPDERQ
-211 QVRERLRRLIAEA
+211 QVRVRLRRLIAEA

-261 KVDKALLDATGLR
+261 KVDQALLEATGLR
-274 LPLEAAPIRFASWM
+274 LPLESAPIRFASWM

-332 QASDALRE
+332 QASAALRE

-359 LRATRAWAHT
+359 LRATRAWSHT

-376 ASAEVLVDNRYLIAP
+376 ASAEVLVDNRDLIAP

-405 VIAEGPLLDC
+405 VIAEGPLLDS

-655 KFGLPGIAEQN
+655 KFGLPAIAEQN

-814 EAYDERLVQPDLLP
+814 EAYDERLVQPHLLP

-846 LTGQQVLLAHS
+846 LTGQPVLLAHS

-896 EQALLVTVAGIAAG
+896 EQALLV
-910 LRNTG
+910 

>member
-1 MPAKNQNAVPGTG
+1 
-14 CAGVHG
+14 
-20 HARSHRD
+20 
-27 RVEPERDATE
+27 
-37 RGPMTDIDVR
+37 MTDIDVR

-53 VLGELL
+53 LLGELL

-70 FLQKIEDIRHSA
+70 FLGKIEDIRHSA
-82 KADRRGPGEQLTST
+82 KADRRGAAEQLSST
-96 LADLAEKDLLPV
+96 LANLGEDDLLPV

-131 DAGQP
+131 DANQP

-152 QAGHSNDAL
+152 QAGHGNDAL

-200 DHRDLTPDERH
+200 DHRDLTAAERQ

-224 WHTEEIRRTRPTP
+224 WHTEEIRRSRPTP

-249 HSLWH
+249 HSLWQ
-254 AIPSHLR
+254 AVPNHLR
-261 KVDKALLDATGLR
+261 KVDAALFEATGLH

-332 QASDALRE
+332 QASSAVRE

-345 AEPYRAVLKQLRDR
+345 AEPYRALLKQLRDR
-359 LRATRAWAHT
+359 LRATRTWAH
-369 ALTSSQP
+369 ASLAGSQP
-376 ASAEVLVDNRYLIAP
+376 ANPGVLVDNRDLIAP

-405 VIAEGPLLDC
+405 VIADGPLLDT

-442 TEITDYL
+442 SEITDYL
-449 GLGRYADWDEDRRI
+449 GLGRYADWDEEQRI

-480 FRPQADTAEVLATC
+480 FKPQADTAEVLATC

-553 MQRLLGLPGYRA
+553 MERLLSLPGYRA

-598 NLVRICAEHQVELL
+598 NLVRICREHQVELL

-673 VLEATLLPPPPP
+673 VLEATLSPPPPP
-685 QPAWREVMDQLAA
+685 EPAWRALMDQLAA
-698 DGVKAYRSVVRDNPD
+698 DGLKAYRGVVRENPD

-770 TALSNALARGQG
+770 TALSNALGRGQG
-782 ELLAQMREQWPFF
+782 ELLAQMRQQWPFF
-795 RTRIDML
+795 RARIDML

-814 EAYDERLVQPDLLP
+814 EAYDERLVQPELRG

-857 PETLEFISLR
+857 PETREFISLR

>member
-1 MPAKNQNAVPGTG
+1 V
-14 CAGVHG
+14 
-20 HARSHRD
+20 
-27 RVEPERDATE
+27 
-37 RGPMTDIDVR
+37 TDIDVR

-82 KADRRGPGEQLTST
+82 KADRRGPGEQLSST
-96 LADLAEKDLLPV
+96 LADLAEEDLLPV

-131 DAGQP
+131 DADQP
-136 EPFEAR
+136 EPFEAQ

-147 LARLK
+147 LGRLK

-200 DHRDLTPDERH
+200 DHRDLTPAERQ

-261 KVDKALLDATGLR
+261 KVDKALLEATGLR

-332 QASDALRE
+332 QANDALRKQ
-340 RVGDS
+340 VGAS

-359 LRATRAWAHT
+359 LRATRAWAHS
-369 ALTSSQP
+369 ALTSNQP
-376 ASAEVLVDNRYLIAP
+376 AGADVLVDNRELIAP

-449 GLGRYADWDEDRRI
+449 GLGRYADWDEEQRI
-463 EFLQAELKNRR
+463 AFLQAELKNRR

-480 FRPQADTAEVLATC
+480 FKPQADTAEVLATC

-698 DGVKAYRSVVRDNPD
+698 DGVQAYRSVVRENTD

-770 TALSNALARGQG
+770 TALTNALARGQG

-814 EAYDERLVQPDLLP
+814 EAYDERLVQPHLRP

-846 LTGQQVLLAHS
+846 LTGQPVLLAHS

>member
-1 MPAKNQNAVPGTG
+1 
-14 CAGVHG
+14 
-20 HARSHRD
+20 
-27 RVEPERDATE
+27 
-37 RGPMTDIDVR
+37 MTDIDVR

-59 GETIRQQHGDA
+59 GETIRQQHGEA

-82 KADRRGPGEQLTST
+82 KADRRSAGEQLSST
-96 LADLAEKDLLPV
+96 LADLADEDLLPV

-131 DAGQP
+131 DADQP
-136 EPFEAR
+136 EPFEAQ

-147 LARLK
+147 LGRLK

-200 DHRDLTPDERH
+200 DHRDLTPAERQ

-261 KVDKALLDATGLR
+261 KVDKALLEATGLR

-332 QASDALRE
+332 QANDTLRKQ
-340 RVGDS
+340 VGDS

-359 LRATRAWAHT
+359 LRATRAWAHS
-369 ALTSSQP
+369 ALTSNQP
-376 ASAEVLVDNRYLIAP
+376 AGADVLVDNRELIAP

-449 GLGRYADWDEDRRI
+449 GLGRYADWDEEQRI
-463 EFLQAELKNRR
+463 AFLQAELKNRR

-480 FRPQADTAEVLATC
+480 FKPQADTAEVLATC

-698 DGVKAYRSVVRDNPD
+698 DGVQAYRSVVRENPD

-770 TALSNALARGQG
+770 TALTNALARGQG

-814 EAYDERLVQPDLLP
+814 EAYDERLVQPHLRP

-846 LTGQQVLLAHS
+846 LTGQPVLLAHS

>member
-1 MPAKNQNAVPGTG
+1 
-14 CAGVHG
+14 
-20 HARSHRD
+20 
-27 RVEPERDATE
+27 
-37 RGPMTDIDVR
+37 MTDIDAR

-53 VLGELL
+53 LLGELL
-59 GETIRQQHGDA
+59 GNTIREQYGEG
-70 FLQKIEDIRHSA
+70 FLDKIEQIRKGA
-82 KADRRGPGEQLTST
+82 KADRRGSLDAELSASLNQLSE
-96 LADLAEKDLLPV
+96 DELLPV

-116 NLANMAEQYQLIRRR
+116 NLANIAEQYQLIHRREET
-131 DAGQP
+131 QP
-136 EPFEAR
+136 APFESR

-147 LARLK
+147 LARLR
-152 QAGHSNDAL
+152 AEGHGAEVL
-161 ARQLA
+161 ARQLGR
-166 KLDIQLVL
+166 LEIELVL

-186 IQKYDAIAGQLAAQ
+186 IQKYDAIAAQLAAQ
-200 DHRDLTPDERH
+200 DHRDLTSAERA
-211 QVRERLRRLIAEA
+211 QIQTRLQRLIAEA

-249 HSLWH
+249 HSLWQ
-254 AIPSHLR
+254 AIPNYLR
-261 KVDKALLDATGLR
+261 KADQALHAATGMH

-315 DLFLR
+315 DLYLR
-320 DIDALAAELSMQ
+320 DVDQLAADLSMQ
-332 QASDALRE
+332 QANAALRTLA
-340 RVGDS
+340 GDS
-345 AEPYRAVLKQLRDR
+345 AEPYRAVLKQLRER
-359 LRATRAWAHT
+359 LRATRNWAQASLSGSVPAT
-369 ALTSSQP
+369 AQ
-376 ASAEVLVDNRYLIAP
+376 VLQNNRELLDP

-405 VIAEGPLLDC
+405 VIADGPLLDC

-424 FLGRLD
+424 FLVRLD
-430 VRQDAARHRDAL
+430 VRQDSSRHTAAM

-449 GLGRYADWDEDRRI
+449 GLGRYGDWSEQERI
-463 EFLQAELKNRR
+463 DFLMRELGSRR
-474 PLLPAH
+474 PLLPGY
-480 FRPQADTAEVLATC
+480 FKPSADTAEVLATC

-529 GLTRPMRVVP
+529 GVLRPMRVVP

-553 MQRLLGLPGYRA
+553 IEQLLLLPGYRSR
-565 GLRGPQ
+565 LQGPQ

-598 NLVRICAEHQVELL
+598 KLVDICREQQVELL

-655 KFGLPGIAEQN
+655 KFGLPDIAEQN

-673 VLEATLLPPPPP
+673 VLEATLLPPPLP
-685 QPAWREVMDQLAA
+685 QPAWRDLMDELAD
-698 DGVKAYRSVVRDNPD
+698 DGVKAYRAVVRENPQ

-770 TALSNALARGQG
+770 TALSKALERGEG
-782 ELLAQMREQWPFF
+782 ELLGQMREQWPFF

-808 ADAQIA
+808 ADADIA
-814 EAYDERLVQPDLLP
+814 RSYDERLVEPALLP

-835 LLSQSCQVVLG
+835 LLSQACSVVLG
-846 LTGQQVLLAHS
+846 LTGQSQLLAHS
-857 PETLEFISLR
+857 PDTLEFIRLR

-874 HRLQAELLARSR
+874 HLLQAELLARSR
-886 SREAALDSPL
+886 RQDGAQDSPV
-896 EQALLVTVAGIAAG
+896 EQALLVSVAGIAAG

>member
-1 MPAKNQNAVPGTG
+1 
-14 CAGVHG
+14 
-20 HARSHRD
+20 
-27 RVEPERDATE
+27 
-37 RGPMTDIDVR
+37 MTDIDAR

-53 VLGELL
+53 LLGELL
-59 GETIRQQHGDA
+59 GNTIREQYGEG
-70 FLQKIEDIRHSA
+70 FLDKIEQIRKGA
-82 KADRRGPGEQLTST
+82 KADRRGSLDAELSASLNQLSE
-96 LADLAEKDLLPV
+96 DELLPV

-116 NLANMAEQYQLIRRR
+116 NLANIAEQYQLIHRREET
-131 DAGQP
+131 QP
-136 EPFEAR
+136 APFESR

-147 LARLK
+147 LARLR
-152 QAGHSNDAL
+152 AEGHGAEAL
-161 ARQLA
+161 ARQLGR
-166 KLDIQLVL
+166 LEIELVL

-186 IQKYDAIAGQLAAQ
+186 IQKYDAIAAQLAAQ
-200 DHRDLTPDERH
+200 DHRDLTSAERA
-211 QVRERLRRLIAEA
+211 QIQTRLQRLIAEA

-249 HSLWH
+249 HSLWQ
-254 AIPSHLR
+254 AIPNYLR
-261 KVDKALLDATGLR
+261 KADQALHAATGMH

-298 TAAVTREV
+298 TAEVTREV

-315 DLFLR
+315 DLYLR
-320 DIDALAAELSMQ
+320 DVDQLAADLSMQ
-332 QASDALRE
+332 QANAALRTLA
-340 RVGDS
+340 GDS
-345 AEPYRAVLKQLRDR
+345 AEPYRAVLKQLRER
-359 LRATRAWAHT
+359 LRATRNWAQASLSGSVPAT
-369 ALTSSQP
+369 AQ
-376 ASAEVLVDNRYLIAP
+376 VLQNNRELLDP

-405 VIAEGPLLDC
+405 VIADGPLLDC

-424 FLGRLD
+424 FLVRLD
-430 VRQDAARHRDAL
+430 VRQDSSRHTAAM

-449 GLGRYADWDEDRRI
+449 GLGRYGDWSEQERI
-463 EFLQAELKNRR
+463 DFLMRELGSRR
-474 PLLPAH
+474 PLLPGY
-480 FRPQADTAEVLATC
+480 FKPSADTAEVLATC

-529 GLTRPMRVVP
+529 GVLRPMRVVP

-553 MQRLLGLPGYRA
+553 IEQLLLLPGYRSR
-565 GLRGPQ
+565 LQGPQ

-598 NLVRICAEHQVELL
+598 KLVDICREQQVELL

-655 KFGLPGIAEQN
+655 KFGLPDIAEQN

-673 VLEATLLPPPPP
+673 VLEATLLPPPLP
-685 QPAWREVMDQLAA
+685 QPAWRDLMDELAD
-698 DGVKAYRSVVRDNPD
+698 DGVKAYRAVVRENPQ

-770 TALSNALARGQG
+770 TALSKALERGEG
-782 ELLAQMREQWPFF
+782 ELLGQMREQWPFF

-808 ADAQIA
+808 ADADIA
-814 EAYDERLVQPDLLP
+814 RSYDERLVEPALLP

-835 LLSQSCQVVLG
+835 LLSQACSVVLG
-846 LTGQQVLLAHS
+846 LTGQSQLLAHS
-857 PETLEFISLR
+857 PDTLEFIRLR

-874 HRLQAELLARSR
+874 HLLQAELLARSR
-886 SREAALDSPL
+886 RQDGAQDSPV
-896 EQALLVTVAGIAAG
+896 EQALLVSVAGIAAG